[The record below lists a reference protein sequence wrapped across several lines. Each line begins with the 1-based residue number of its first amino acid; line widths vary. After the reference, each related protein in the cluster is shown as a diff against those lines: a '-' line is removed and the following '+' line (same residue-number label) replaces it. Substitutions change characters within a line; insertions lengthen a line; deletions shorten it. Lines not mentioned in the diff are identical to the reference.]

1 MTNQDISRYDLSMG
15 AKKFSSV
22 MDEKVWKELKALSE
36 EMNVD
41 ISSLLSEAVVDLVQ
55 KKKIRP
61 GFHKLADE
69 AMNEF
74 DEALSEL
81 AK

>member
-1 MTNQDISRYDLSMG
+1 
-15 AKKFSSV
+15 